1 MKIILAVAAAPLVV
15 IAMVTT
21 AWAVDDWRD
30 GSSVARN
37 VVLAGTPVG
46 GMRSEELEATVRRLA
61 EELPATEV
69 RIEVG
74 DEVLRSTAGALGIG
88 VDVEATVRRVERIG
102 TSDPLPTRPVRWL
115 RSLFS
120 PRRAEVAL
128 SVDAER
134 VASTLRALEGDRRQE
149 PVEPTLRAGETVEA
163 VEGTP
168 GREITVHDVV
178 QAIPR
183 SLDDLSEP
191 IVIPADQA
199 EIPTRLR
206 DEDVARLARQAN
218 EVTEG
223 EVTLV
228 AGGRSYDVDGR
239 RFRPAFALGTGEE
252 GEPVL
257 TMDAEAVAALLD
269 EVVQP
274 PANPTGVRF
283 EIRGGT
289 PVPVGGRDAE
299 VCCAEGAELVIV
311 EGLLTGETTI
321 ELPTRTVTAAQGREW
336 AAGLGVREVIGEFT
350 THHACCESRVT
361 NIHRIADL
369 TRGIL
374 IAPGETF
381 SVNDTVGPRTR
392 EKGFAEGGV
401 IVDGEFTTDIGGG
414 VSQYATTLFNA
425 AFFGGLDI
433 PQYKAHSK
441 YISRY
446 PYGREATLYYPSVD
460 LKIRNNTPHGVV
472 IWPTYTGTSIT
483 VQLWSTRYVAGEQ
496 TGQSRTSGCGK
507 VTTERTRVYVDGR
520 VEKDTFHAN
529 YDCD

>member
-191 IVIPADQA
+191 IVIPADQ
-199 EIPTRLR
+199 
-206 DEDVARLARQAN
+206 V
-218 EVTEG
+218 
-223 EVTLV
+223 LV
-228 AGGRSYDVDGR
+228 AIGQQLEPQQLFDQTTVETRSDGFIIADAVTGQTSTKWVFAGG
-239 RFRPAFALGTGEE
+239 
-252 GEPVL
+252 
-257 TMDAEAVAALLD
+257 DAVSGPSSVVEAVAAGERAAVGIDKYLTGREHAFWRELHEVDTYFDPDAGPSSEPREHLPLIPVERRSNNFD
-269 EVVQP
+269 EVEQP
-274 PANPTGVRF
+274 W
-283 EIRGGT
+283 
-289 PVPVGGRDAE
+289 
-299 VCCAEGAELVIV
+299 
-311 EGLLTGETTI
+311 
-321 ELPTRTVTAAQGREW
+321 RE
-336 AAGLGVREVIGEFT
+336 AVALRQ
-350 THHACCESRVT
+350 A
-361 NIHRIADL
+361 HRCLRCD
-369 TRGIL
+369 
-374 IAPGETF
+374 
-381 SVNDTVGPRTR
+381 
-392 EKGFAEGGV
+392 
-401 IVDGEFTTDIGGG
+401 
-414 VSQYATTLFNA
+414 
-425 AFFGGLDI
+425 
-433 PQYKAHSK
+433 
-441 YISRY
+441 
-446 PYGREATLYYPSVD
+446 YGRRAND
-460 LKIRNNTPHGVV
+460 
-472 IWPTYTGTSIT
+472 
-483 VQLWSTRYVAGEQ
+483 
-496 TGQSRTSGCGK
+496 
-507 VTTERTRVYVDGR
+507 
-520 VEKDTFHAN
+520 KDEPAHIAAHQ
-529 YDCD
+529 